1 MIKPTE
7 YNLYTENGDRRI
19 TIKPIIQTI
28 PGGNKYATGVF
39 DLSEGAVGLGD
50 IVFDDNMNEWEYS
63 GMGDLTHQQ
72 AEEIAAFIK
81 GYREPEPE
89 DRELDENR
97 IE

>member
-1 MIKPTE
+1 MITQTQYK
-7 YNLYTENGDRRI
+7 LYTENGDREI
-19 TIKPIIQTI
+19 TIKPNIEPIH
-28 PGGNKYATGVF
+28 GGNQYATGVF

-81 GYREPEPE
+81 RYREPEPE

-97 IE
+97 IV